1 MVMILSQLLAHFTKT
16 YEIDSSRTLHFLRPE
31 GLCYPS
37 RKTFVLEANRP
48 ELMGG
53 VQSDSKRLLQL
64 TNTSRGYNASQEQ
77 NIYILMHLIDGSIEP
92 ANHPSRESCT
102 Y

>member
-1 MVMILSQLLAHFTKT
+1 
-16 YEIDSSRTLHFLRPE
+16 
-31 GLCYPS
+31 
-37 RKTFVLEANRP
+37 
-48 ELMGG
+48 MGG